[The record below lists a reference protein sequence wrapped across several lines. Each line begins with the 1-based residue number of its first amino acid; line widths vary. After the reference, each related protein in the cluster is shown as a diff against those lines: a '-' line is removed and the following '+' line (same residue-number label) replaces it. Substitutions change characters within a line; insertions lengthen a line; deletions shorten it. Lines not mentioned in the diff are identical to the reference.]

1 MKKVIS
7 ILLSVI
13 MIFSVSTAA
22 FAAENADEKV
32 IRTESMNGVFEE
44 IGQYIDTDKINIPTS
59 KAQLEQTGKRILWN
73 VVQALVDTI
82 VKTLEQ
88 IIPTVR
94 FPAKEDFEFEN
105 FYPGMDE
112 FLTEPAKGA
121 VWNIG
126 YGSASLQTGD
136 ELDGKHMVAGS
147 LSLDKS
153 ATAIHDDQRVRAIA
167 MNDGS
172 GRGTVVFAVL
182 DAFGLSSGD
191 VQGIRATLKDFAK
204 ENNIVGINLS
214 VLHQHSCVDT
224 FGMNGNIL
232 EMVFINP
239 VISFMNNFFGTDID
253 TINGQNKS
261 FMEHLYKVTGDSINE
276 AVSTMKEGNLYYSE
290 IEASSY
296 IHDKRTPLVIDP
308 YIHVFKFVPS
318 DGSRETWLCNA
329 AIHCVGNGAAG
340 TEITGD
346 YPYYIEQVINERAN
360 ANFVY
365 YQGAE
370 LAITS
375 EYEPINDKI
384 SDDMSRYEKL
394 TIYGTELGNLIV
406 DSKAPEKEVAPILN
420 YKAATYFVP
429 VNNTLLSFLGK
440 MGALTNNCVGV
451 DGIQFYV
458 EVATEIGYL
467 ELGKDIA
474 VAIVPGELEPTLAFG
489 GSFTAEDSWRGTDF
503 NYPSFRQVVGE
514 DKELL
519 VFGLSNDQI
528 GYILADNDYRSMFLE
543 NEEIVATGSVAGS
556 TTAEAFIRLVDSVK

>member
-1 MKKVIS
+1 MKKFI
-7 ILLSVI
+7 SVI
-13 MIFSVSTAA
+13 LSLAMVFSIGTTALGTG
-22 FAAENADEKV
+22 AAAADTASIVE
-32 IRTESMNGVFEE
+32 TL
-44 IGQYIDTDKINIPTS
+44 NIPTD
-59 KAQLEQTGKRILWN
+59 KAQLEQAAKRVLWN
-73 VVQALVDTI
+73 VIQALVDTI
-82 VKTLEQ
+82 VKSLEQ
-88 IIPTVR
+88 VIPTVQ
-94 FPAKEDFEFEN
+94 FPAKDDFEFEN
-105 FYPGMDE
+105 FYPGMDK
-112 FLTEPAKGA
+112 FLSEPAEDA

-126 YGSASLQTGD
+126 YGSASLQTGN

-153 ATAIHDDQRVRAIA
+153 ATAIYDDQRVRAIA

-191 VQGIRATLKDFAK
+191 VQGIRETLKDFAK
-204 ENNIVGINLS
+204 EKNIVGINLS

-232 EMVFINP
+232 KMVFLNP
-239 VISFMNNFFGTDID
+239 VISFMNNFLGTKID
-253 TINGQNKS
+253 TINGQNKE
-261 FMEHLYKVTGDSINE
+261 FMENLYKVTGESIKE
-276 AVSTMKEGNLYYSE
+276 AVNSMKEGRLFYSE

-346 YPYYIEQVINERAN
+346 YPYYMEQVINERAD

-375 EYEPINDKI
+375 EYDAISDKI
-384 SDDMSRYEKL
+384 TDEMPRYEKL
-394 TIYGTELGNLIV
+394 AVFGTALGNLVV
-406 DSKAPEKEVAPILN
+406 DSKAPAKEVAPILN

-440 MGALTNNCVGV
+440 MGALTNNCVA
-451 DGIQFYV
+451 DDNIQFNV

-489 GSFTAEDSWRGTDF
+489 GSFTADDSWRGTDF
-503 NYPSFRQVVGE
+503 NYPTFQEVVGN

-543 NEEIVATGSVAGS
+543 NEEIVSTGSVAGS
-556 TTAEAFIRLVDSVK
+556 STAEAFIGLINSINK